1 MAVRYDAGRAAF
13 RFSPSVLPAPPPS
26 AAAATGIS
34 GRAGPSSYSLPP
46 HRGGAPPA
54 ILALRYYRP
63 SSSFSALPR
72 EA

>member
-1 MAVRYDAGRAAF
+1 MAVRYDAGRAPF

-34 GRAGPSSYSLPP
+34 GRAVLPLTPLSLL
-46 HRGGAPPA
+46 RGGAPPA

-63 SSSFSALPR
+63 FFSAPPR